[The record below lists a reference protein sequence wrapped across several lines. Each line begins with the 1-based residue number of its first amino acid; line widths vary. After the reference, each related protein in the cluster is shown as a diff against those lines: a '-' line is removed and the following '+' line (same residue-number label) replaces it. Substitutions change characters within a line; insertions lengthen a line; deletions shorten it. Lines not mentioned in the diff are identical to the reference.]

1 MKLDN
6 NWWRQAVVYQI
17 YPRTFC
23 DSNGDNFGDSKG
35 VISKVGYLSELGID
49 AVWLSPFY
57 PSKLYDGGYDVDD
70 YRNVDPR
77 IGSLED
83 FDLMVKALH
92 AENIKVIIDV
102 VPNHSSIHHE
112 WFQEALNSPKGSP
125 ARDRYIFLDGDGDG
139 DNPPN
144 DWPSHF
150 GPTCWTQVPDGQW
163 YLHLFAP
170 EQPDFNWKNSDV
182 RADFEKTFRF
192 WSDRGVDGFR
202 IDVAHSLTKEIQK
215 PYPKY
220 LGFTTEHLPDDGS
233 HQLFDRDELMDI
245 YKSWRKIFNTY
256 DPPKFA
262 VAEANA
268 PLARRGRYATEET
281 LGQAFNFELL
291 NTPWTKDDYKQTITA
306 VLDFAAKAKSS
317 STWVLSNHDV
327 VRHLSK
333 FGLPAKTDY
342 NKWLLSN
349 GTDPVCDYQKGL
361 TIARAATLLILGLP
375 GSTYLYQGEEL
386 GLPEVADLKPEQLAD
401 PIWKRTSGK
410 EKGRDG
416 CRVPLPWSEATAY
429 PNFKG
434 LSAEVQE
441 EDLSSM
447 LNFYRKAL
455 WHRRD
460 LCTDESFELLDS
472 DKDVI
477 SFKRSGSWQVI
488 TNFGATPIE
497 LPAGKVLI
505 SSQPLVDGKLPAN
518 TTAWLN

>member
-23 DSNGDNFGDSKG
+23 DSNGDNFGDLKG

-70 YRNVDPR
+70 YRDIDPR

-125 ARDRYIFLDGDGDG
+125 ARDRYIFLDGEG

-150 GPTCWTQVPDGQW
+150 GPTCWTRVPDGQW

-182 RADFEKTFRF
+182 RADFEKTLRF

-220 LGFTTEHLPDDGS
+220 LGYTTEHLPDDGS

-291 NTPWTKDDYKQTITA
+291 NTPWTKDDYKKTISA
-306 VLDFAAKAKSS
+306 VLDFAAKANSS

-327 VRHLSK
+327 VRHVSK

-349 GTDPVCDYQKGL
+349 GTDPVCDYEKGL

-386 GLPEVADLKPEQLAD
+386 GLPEVPDLKPEQLTD

-416 CRVPLPWSEATAY
+416 CRVPIPWTEKDAY

-460 LCTDESFELLDS
+460 ICTNESFELIDS
-472 DKDVI
+472 AKDVI
-477 SFKRSGSWQVI
+477 AFKRSGSWQVI
-488 TNFGATPIE
+488 TNFGSTPID

-505 SSQPLVDGKLPAN
+505 SSQPIVNNQLPAN
-518 TTAWLN
+518 ATAWIH

>member
-1 MKLDN
+1 MLDN
-6 NWWRQAVVYQI
+6 NWWRQAVVYQV
-17 YPRTFC
+17 YPRTFL
-23 DSNGDNFGDSKG
+23 DSNNDGMGDLKG
-35 VISKVGYLSELGID
+35 ITLKVDYLSKLGVD
-49 AVWLSPFY
+49 AIWLSPFY
-57 PSKLYDGGYDVDD
+57 PSHLYDGGYDVDD

-83 FDLMVKALH
+83 FDEMVKAFH
-92 AENIKVIIDV
+92 VANIKIIVDI

-112 WFQEALNSPKGSP
+112 WFQEALNSPKGSA
-125 ARDRYIFLDGDGDG
+125 ARDRYIFLDGEG

-144 DWPSHF
+144 NWPSHF

-170 EQPDFNWKNSDV
+170 EQPDFNWKNADV
-182 RADFEKTFRF
+182 RADFEKTLRF
-192 WSDRGVDGFR
+192 WADRGVDGFR

-220 LGFTTEHLPDDGS
+220 KAYTTDDLPDDGS
-233 HQLFDRDELMDI
+233 HQLFDRDELMDV
-245 YKSWRKIFNTY
+245 YKSWRKVFNSY
-256 DPPKFA
+256 NPPKFA

-291 NTPWTKDDYKQTITA
+291 NTPWTEADYRKTITA
-306 VLDFAAKAKSS
+306 VLDFAEKAKSS

-333 FGLPAKTDY
+333 FGLPPKTDY

-349 GTDPVCDYQKGL
+349 GTEPKCDYEKGEQ
-361 TIARAATLLILGLP
+361 IARAATLLILGLP

-386 GLPEVADLKPEQLAD
+386 ALPEVPDLPESELAD

-416 CRVPLPWSEATAY
+416 CRVSIPWSEATAHK
-429 PNFKG
+429 NFKG
-434 LSAEVQE
+434 LSAEIQE
-441 EDLSSM
+441 DATESM
-447 LNFYRKAL
+447 LNYYRKAIAM
-455 WHRRD
+455 RKE
-460 LCTDESFELLDS
+460 LCVNEEIEFVDAP
-472 DKDVI
+472 KGVI
-477 SFKRSGSWQVI
+477 GFKRGANWSVF
-488 TNFGATPIE
+488 TNFNETPVA
-497 LPAGKVLI
+497 LPSGKVLI
-505 SSQPLVDGKLPAN
+505 SSAPIVDNQIPASATVWVSN
-518 TTAWLN
+518 

>member
-17 YPRTFC
+17 YPRTFN
-23 DSNGDNFGDSKG
+23 DSDGNGFGDLKG
-35 VISKVGYLSELGID
+35 VTEKVGYLSELGID

-77 IGSLED
+77 IGTLND

-92 AENIKVIIDV
+92 AENIKVIVDI

-112 WFQEALNSPKGSP
+112 WFVEALNSPKGSA
-125 ARDRYIFLDGDGDG
+125 ARDRYIFMDGDGN
-139 DNPPN
+139 NPPN
-144 DWPSHF
+144 NWPSHF

-170 EQPDFNWKNSDV
+170 EQPDFNWKNAEV
-182 RADFEKTFRF
+182 RADFENTLRF

-202 IDVAHSLTKEIQK
+202 VDVAHSLTKEISK
-215 PYPKY
+215 PFPEYPGY
-220 LGFTTEHLPDDGS
+220 LVEHLPEDGS
-233 HQLFDRDELMDI
+233 HQMFDRDELMDV
-245 YKSWRKIFNTY
+245 YRSWRKVFNSY
-256 DPPKFA
+256 NPPKFA

-268 PLARRGRYATEET
+268 PLSRRGRYATEDT
-281 LGQAFNFELL
+281 LGQAFNFEIM
-291 NTPWTKDDYKQTITA
+291 NTPWTAKDYKKTITD
-306 VLDFAAKAKSS
+306 VLDFSEKAKSS

-327 VRHLSK
+327 VRHVSK
-333 FGLPAKTDY
+333 FGLPLKTDY

-349 GTDPVCDYQKGL
+349 GTEPKCDLAKGL
-361 TIARAATLLILGLP
+361 LIARAATLLILGLP

-401 PIWKRTSGK
+401 PIWLRTSGK

-416 CRVPLPWSEATAY
+416 CRVPIPWTEKDAY

-434 LSAEVQE
+434 LSAEQQE
-441 EDLSSM
+441 DQSESI

-455 WHRRD
+455 WLRKD
-460 LCTDESFELLDS
+460 VCKDETIEFVEVSAE
-472 DKDVI
+472 VI
-477 SFKRSGSWQVI
+477 SFKRSGNWQVI

-505 SSQPLVDGKLPAN
+505 SSAPIANNHLPTNA
-518 TTAWLN
+518 TAWLIN